1 MSERGKHIRFKVL
14 PNGNIR
20 GYQSNTFDKR
30 GVSELQ
36 IINPR
41 NEAPTVTTAH
51 EIKIYLIYETE

>member
-1 MSERGKHIRFKVL
+1 MRNRQDAIRFKVM

-20 GYQSNTFDKR
+20 GYQSNTYDKR

-51 EIKIYLIYETE
+51 EIKIYLRYETE